1 MEPQET
7 SPDLKSK
14 SLASSDAAWADV
26 MDLPCT
32 LSVAVQIPKIAVR
45 RLLRLEL
52 NSVLDSQHS
61 EDKPL
66 PVWVNGVKIGQGEF
80 DVIGDRLI
88 IRITETG

>member
-1 MEPQET
+1 MEPQEA
-7 SPDLKSK
+7 SPDVKGK
-14 SLASSDAAWADV
+14 SLALSDAAWADV

-32 LSVAVQIPKIAVR
+32 LSVALQIPKIAVR

-66 PVWVNGVKIGQGEF
+66 PVWVNGVKIGQAEF